1 MPSFLPCGPG
11 CAVSLSGRPA
21 AFLADCR
28 FHLRGHDL
36 GSSRGL
42 AGCDQARPYAASPGR
57 GGLPVP
63 QGEGPHRAAR
73 WRSGCGAIP
82 EDKADLSPPRDSVD
96 RGREGLPPLLRISQ
110 PQRPSTSAVQATTS
124 CGVLRSASTRAK
136 AASTSPA
143 EVTSAATA
151 RRRPT
156 APSASRGSAARSVP
170 GRVPGR
176 DCALAGEMNRDRLAD
191 PAARAGHN
199 SDLPGQRCRRH
210 GSILTQPAHPL
221 AAPEIVAAKRAQP
234 LQWGV
239 SLKRLRDRCDSRLT
253 CIGSGPQV
261 LVYWPDGF
269 SGRWSGAW
277 PSLLPVP
284 DCCRFVRRWRV
295 KGRAAPACGAA
306 GALDAARRGPAM
318 GGRGREPGGVRD
330 VVQRSGQATFLCG

>member
-1 MPSFLPCGPG
+1 MILVLPGVLRDATRLARMPQ
-11 CAVSLSGRPA
+11 VPA
-21 AFLADCR
+21 GADCQSR
-28 FHLRGHDL
+28 RAKVLTVQPGGGQGAGLSRRIKPTSVRRVIPLIVAAKACHHCC
-36 GSSRGL
+36 GS
-42 AGCDQARPYAASPGR
+42 AS
-57 GGLPVP
+57 
-63 QGEGPHRAAR
+63 H
-73 WRSGCGAIP
+73 SG
-82 EDKADLSPPRDSVD
+82 
-96 RGREGLPPLLRISQ
+96 
-110 PQRPSTSAVQATTS
+110 PSTSAVPAQATTS
-124 CGVLRSASTRAK
+124 CGVLRSASTRAN

-199 SDLPGQRCRRH
+199 SDLPGQRCRIH

-269 SGRWSGAW
+269 SGR
-277 PSLLPVP
+277 
-284 DCCRFVRRWRV
+284 
-295 KGRAAPACGAA
+295 
-306 GALDAARRGPAM
+306 
-318 GGRGREPGGVRD
+318 
-330 VVQRSGQATFLCG
+330 